1 MRSASFGNS
10 MLRMLRGLVRGTLVL
25 ALLLGLVIAAE
36 LALRNGLDV
45 LTGVP
50 RVVDGDTIELEDTN
64 IRLAGL
70 DAPERSQRCTDGRGD
85 EFNCGR
91 AATDYLRFLT
101 REGTTT
107 CRGRGRDRYDRMIG
121 QCRSK
126 GVNLS
131 EAMIERGWAVAYLGD
146 YEAVEARARENG
158 LGLWEGEFTAPAE
171 WRKARRATAASPYG
185 VIREIAGDL
194 SALLRGEARLTAPA
208 DE

>member
-1 MRSASFGNS
+1 MGR
-10 MLRMLRGLVRGTLVL
+10 LLRGLVRGTLVL
-25 ALLLGLVIAAE
+25 ALLLGAIIVVE
-36 LALRNGLDV
+36 MALRNGLDV

-50 RVVDGDTIELEDTN
+50 RVIDGDTIELEDTN

-101 REGTTT
+101 RDGTTT

-121 QCRSK
+121 QCRSN

-146 YEAVEARARENG
+146 YAAVEAQARENEI
-158 LGLWEGEFTAPAE
+158 GLWEGEFTTPAE
-171 WRKARRATAASPYG
+171 WRKARRAAAVNPYG
-185 VIREIAGDL
+185 VLRELAGDL
-194 SALLRGEARLTAPA
+194 SALLRGEERAKAPA